1 MPLSSTNVL
10 VIEGRQFLRNPET
23 DAEWTEEVAET
34 FEAEFRALYH
44 PAPYKPPAPEPRSP
58 VVPAANT
65 APISRY
71 AFRRRFPIA
80 KRIAIDNAV
89 QGSIS
94 DEDWAMFRTLQED
107 FRAADVIHLDDPETI
122 DGVNFLATLG
132 FIASNEAA
140 DILSGK

>member
-10 VIEGRQFLRNPET
+10 VIEGRQFLCNPET
-23 DAEWTEEVAET
+23 GAEWTKKTAAA

-44 PAPYKPPAPEPRSP
+44 PAPYEPPAPEPP
-58 VVPAANT
+58 AVPAANAT
-65 APISRY
+65 PISRY

-80 KRIAIDNAV
+80 KRVAIDNAT

-94 DEDWAMFRTLQED
+94 NADWATFRTLQED

>member
-44 PAPYKPPAPEPRSP
+44 PVPYEAPA
-58 VVPAANT
+58 PAANT
-65 APISRY
+65 IPISRY